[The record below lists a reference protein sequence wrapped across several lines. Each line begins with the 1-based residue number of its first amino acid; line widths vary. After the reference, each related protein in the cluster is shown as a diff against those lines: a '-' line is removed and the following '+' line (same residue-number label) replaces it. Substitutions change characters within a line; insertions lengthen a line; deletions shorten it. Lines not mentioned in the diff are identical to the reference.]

1 MTANKSKRFLFDV
14 LMIIVLVIFPHLGL
28 MPMYAFAILLLL
40 LIGGY
45 LRLYKEGFSDIGFR
59 FRDIS
64 FRSFW
69 LGGSIGLGF
78 AMLMYWLLG
87 PLLTWLGFAPA
98 NVSDFYYIRH
108 NAIQLFVLLAIAS
121 FLVIPFEEI
130 VYRGFIFTRIRAMT
144 DDSKYSFAISGLI
157 TSIIFTLYHY
167 QEGAGAMISIFIGA
181 NFVIW
186 LYKIVKGNLWYLI
199 FFHIVYDIFMLTAIY
214 LGYM

>member
-1 MTANKSKRFLFDV
+1 
-14 LMIIVLVIFPHLGL
+14 MIIFLVVFPHMGL
-28 MPMYAFAILLLL
+28 LPMYAFSILLLL
-40 LIGGY
+40 LIWGY
-45 LRLYKEGFSDIGFR
+45 LKLYQEGFSDIGFR

-78 AMLMYWLLG
+78 AMLMYWLVG
-87 PLLTWLGFAPA
+87 PLLTWWGFAPA

-108 NAIQLFVLLAIAS
+108 NFAQLLILLAIAC

-130 VYRGFIFTRIRAMT
+130 VYRGFIFTRVKAMAA
-144 DDSKYSFAISGLI
+144 DSKYSFAISGLI

-167 QEGAGAMISIFIGA
+167 QEGAGAMISIFMGA
-181 NFVIW
+181 IFVIW
-186 LYKIVKGNLWYLI
+186 LYKQFKGNLWYLI

>member
-214 LGYM
+214 LGYI

>member
-14 LMIIVLVIFPHLGL
+14 MMIIVLVIFPHLGL

>member
-1 MTANKSKRFLFDV
+1 MTVNKSKRFLFDV
-14 LMIIVLVIFPHLGL
+14 MMIIVLVIFPHLGL

>member
-1 MTANKSKRFLFDV
+1 MTVNKSKRFLFDV
-14 LMIIVLVIFPHLGL
+14 MMIIVLVIFPHLGL

-214 LGYM
+214 LGYI